1 MPAVLSQRCLAASAS
16 GQFPLFIGF
25 EVRTTLRGN
34 RVERD
39 ELLRVLRA
47 FEDERLEY
55 VLIGATALA
64 LHGIVRATED
74 VDFFIRATADNVERL
89 KRALRAVYAADP
101 SIDEIHAEDLLGE
114 YPSVRYYPPTGDLY
128 FDILTRLG
136 EAARYEDV
144 AVETK
149 IVAGIRVWVA
159 TPRALYDLKKGTVR
173 ALDRQDAEALRQRFD
188 LEDG

>member
-1 MPAVLSQRCLAASAS
+1 VD
-16 GQFPLFIGF
+16 
-25 EVRTTLRGN
+25 
-34 RVERD
+34 RD
-39 ELLRVLRA
+39 ELLRVLKA
-47 FEDERLEY
+47 FEDRGLEY

-64 LHGIVRATED
+64 IHGIVRATED

-89 KRALRAVYAADP
+89 KQAFRTVYDDP
-101 SIDEIHAEDLLGE
+101 HIDEIRAQDLLGE

-128 FDILTRLG
+128 FDVLTRLG

-149 IVAGIRVWVA
+149 LVAGIHVRVA

-173 ALDRQDAEALRQRFD
+173 ALDRQDAEALRQRFL
-188 LEDG
+188 LEDS

>member
-1 MPAVLSQRCLAASAS
+1 MD
-16 GQFPLFIGF
+16 
-25 EVRTTLRGN
+25 RG
-34 RVERD
+34 

-47 FEDERLEY
+47 FEDQGLEY

-89 KRALRAVYAADP
+89 KQALRSVYVDDP
-101 SIDEIHAEDLLGE
+101 SIEEIRAQDLLGE

-128 FDILTRLG
+128 FDVLTRLG

-149 IVAGIRVWVA
+149 VVAGIHVRVA
-159 TPRALYDLKKGTVR
+159 TARALYDLKKDTVR
-173 ALDRQDAEALRQRFD
+173 AIDRQDAEALRQRFL
-188 LEDG
+188 LEDR

>member
-1 MPAVLSQRCLAASAS
+1 MD
-16 GQFPLFIGF
+16 
-25 EVRTTLRGN
+25 
-34 RVERD
+34 RD
-39 ELLRVLRA
+39 ELLRVLKA
-47 FEDERLEY
+47 FEDRGLEY

-89 KRALRAVYAADP
+89 KQAFRTVYDDP
-101 SIDEIHAEDLLGE
+101 HIDEIRAQDLLGE

-128 FDILTRLG
+128 FDVLTRLG

-149 IVAGIRVWVA
+149 LVAGIHVRVA

-173 ALDRQDAEALRQRFD
+173 ALDRQDAEALRQRFR
-188 LEDG
+188 LEDS

>member
-1 MPAVLSQRCLAASAS
+1 VD
-16 GQFPLFIGF
+16 
-25 EVRTTLRGN
+25 
-34 RVERD
+34 RD
-39 ELLRVLRA
+39 ELLGVLKA
-47 FEDERLEY
+47 FEDRGLEY

-64 LHGIVRATED
+64 IHGIVRATED

-89 KRALRAVYAADP
+89 KQAFRTVYDDP
-101 SIDEIHAEDLLGE
+101 HIDEIRAQDLLGE

-128 FDILTRLG
+128 FDVLTRLG

-149 IVAGIRVWVA
+149 LVAGIHVRVA

-173 ALDRQDAEALRQRFD
+173 ALDRQDAEALRQRFL
-188 LEDG
+188 LEDS

>member
-1 MPAVLSQRCLAASAS
+1 MPTVLSQRCLAASAS
-16 GQFPLFIGF
+16 GQFPLFNGF
-25 EVRTTLRGN
+25 EVRATLRGN

-55 VLIGATALA
+55 ILIGATALA

-89 KRALRAVYAADP
+89 KRALRTVYAADP

>member
-1 MPAVLSQRCLAASAS
+1 MD
-16 GQFPLFIGF
+16 
-25 EVRTTLRGN
+25 
-34 RVERD
+34 RD
-39 ELLRVLRA
+39 ELLRVLKA
-47 FEDERLEY
+47 FEDEGLEY

-101 SIDEIHAEDLLGE
+101 SIDEIHAKDLLGE

-149 IVAGIRVWVA
+149 IVGGIRVWVA

>member
-1 MPAVLSQRCLAASAS
+1 MD
-16 GQFPLFIGF
+16 
-25 EVRTTLRGN
+25 
-34 RVERD
+34 RD
-39 ELLRVLRA
+39 ELLRVLKA
-47 FEDERLEY
+47 FEDRGLEY

-64 LHGIVRATED
+64 MHGIVRATED

-89 KRALRAVYAADP
+89 KQAFRTVYDDP
-101 SIDEIHAEDLLGE
+101 HIDEIRAQDLLGE

-128 FDILTRLG
+128 FDVLTRLG

-149 IVAGIRVWVA
+149 LVAGIHVRVA

-173 ALDRQDAEALRQRFD
+173 ALDRQDAEALRQRFL
-188 LEDG
+188 LEDS

>member
-1 MPAVLSQRCLAASAS
+1 M
-16 GQFPLFIGF
+16 
-25 EVRTTLRGN
+25 N
-34 RVERD
+34 
-39 ELLRVLRA
+39 A
-47 FEDERLEY
+47 FEGRGLEY

-64 LHGIVRATED
+64 IHGIVRATED

-89 KRALRAVYAADP
+89 KQAFRTVYDDP
-101 SIDEIHAEDLLGE
+101 HIDEIRAQDLLGE

-128 FDILTRLG
+128 FDVLTRLG

-149 IVAGIRVWVA
+149 LVAGIHVRVA

-173 ALDRQDAEALRQRFD
+173 ALDRQDAEALRQRFL
-188 LEDG
+188 LEDS

>member
-1 MPAVLSQRCLAASAS
+1 MD
-16 GQFPLFIGF
+16 
-25 EVRTTLRGN
+25 
-34 RVERD
+34 RD
-39 ELLRVLRA
+39 ELLRVLKA
-47 FEDERLEY
+47 FEDEGLEY

-89 KRALRAVYAADP
+89 KRAFRTVYGDDP
-101 SIDEIHAEDLLGE
+101 HLDEIRAHELLGE

-136 EAARYEDV
+136 EVARYEDV
-144 AVETK
+144 EVETVS
-149 IVAGIRVWVA
+149 VAGISVRVA

-173 ALDRQDAEALRQRFD
+173 ALDRQDAEALRQRFL

>member
-1 MPAVLSQRCLAASAS
+1 VD
-16 GQFPLFIGF
+16 
-25 EVRTTLRGN
+25 
-34 RVERD
+34 RD
-39 ELLRVLRA
+39 ELLRVLKA
-47 FEDERLEY
+47 FEDRGLEY

-64 LHGIVRATED
+64 IHGIVRATED

-89 KRALRAVYAADP
+89 KQAFRTVYDDP
-101 SIDEIHAEDLLGE
+101 HIDEIRAEDLLGE

-128 FDILTRLG
+128 FDVLTRLG

-149 IVAGIRVWVA
+149 LVAGIHVRVA

-173 ALDRQDAEALRQRFD
+173 ALDRQDAEALRQRFL
-188 LEDG
+188 LEDS

>member
-1 MPAVLSQRCLAASAS
+1 MD
-16 GQFPLFIGF
+16 
-25 EVRTTLRGN
+25 RG
-34 RVERD
+34 

-47 FEDERLEY
+47 FEDQGLEY

-64 LHGIVRATED
+64 FHGIVRATED

-89 KRALRAVYAADP
+89 KQALRSVYADDP
-101 SIDEIHAEDLLGE
+101 SIEEIRAQDLLGE

-128 FDILTRLG
+128 FDVLTRLG

-149 IVAGIRVWVA
+149 VVAGIHVRVA
-159 TPRALYDLKKGTVR
+159 TARALYDLKKDTVR
-173 ALDRQDAEALRQRFD
+173 AIDRQDAEALRQRFL
-188 LEDG
+188 LEGR

>member
-1 MPAVLSQRCLAASAS
+1 MD
-16 GQFPLFIGF
+16 
-25 EVRTTLRGN
+25 RG
-34 RVERD
+34 

-47 FEDERLEY
+47 FEDQGLEY

-89 KRALRAVYAADP
+89 KQALRSVYADDP
-101 SIDEIHAEDLLGE
+101 SIEEIRAQDLLGE

-128 FDILTRLG
+128 FDVLTRLG

-149 IVAGIRVWVA
+149 VVAGIHVRVA
-159 TPRALYDLKKGTVR
+159 TARALYDLKKDTVR
-173 ALDRQDAEALRQRFD
+173 AIDRQDAEALRQRFL
-188 LEDG
+188 LEDR